1 MASSFGQYQGG
12 ITPIT
17 GISEAG
23 ANIGRTYMQGAEAL
37 GKGISEGIKGYVD
50 NKNKREVTTAK
61 GEALYESLKFM
72 SQNIKDNPELGQFA
86 DRFQPMLDK
95 FSKFDSMS
103 TNQQAGFL
111 IEAEAFRNGI
121 APNLAIYE
129 KGLVARTKQG
139 VQDALSKEVKIPDNQ
154 GGYVKGTPFS
164 TTDTIEQNLALA
176 RKSFEVQAKTGGL
189 TNFDINS
196 ALEKLTTQWEN
207 GFANDPNMAKNDPA
221 LRDAILKNISDYRN
235 LSSNVATDETTGVT
249 DYAQEAESYAGAS
262 TSAAKAL
269 ENKDMAATLEAQSKV
284 KTPAKAD
291 NSKAKEELIAGDINK
306 YLVKESADG
315 KLTLNKNYEKLKT
328 SVPVGDTYRYIENDA
343 KRAGTWNQEEYDKAV
358 AADKILESNVNFYQ
372 RKAPNEN
379 AYYDSLRKETG
390 VAQRKQA
397 IQDPRVA
404 DFAKGD
410 FGENGIPSEALKLAE
425 TLGFQRSDYGIGIK
439 GFGEMLPFGTGAVF
453 APAGYAEATN
463 ELPRALQD
471 FFGRVKEGKY
481 DKTTGVVDTGRP
493 ADAGKNDFIQPIKAQ
508 SVEALKPIWE
518 KAGKTGETKSLV
530 SEAKPEVAPVNKYA
544 KTFDLQTQIQEG
556 VKEGFRQE
564 TFAEEKER
572 VRQWFVTNNKGI
584 IPSSLDEVYS
594 SIRPETSVRF
604 MPAPDG
610 GQVMITPK
618 GAQYIPPV
626 KTTAL
631 TDEAISKQTLYRY
644 GTRTADGTVI
654 PEERAKG
661 SGIKLAGV
669 AMGGEESAKEFK
681 KLHDDT
687 VKARILIPKLLAMYK
702 QGKVSRTLIPQAMWG
717 DAESLLAQLKAAIR
731 VETVG
736 TGPVA
741 LPEHMMILER
751 IGDPRK
757 FFQFDTVGEAKL
769 NSIMKSM
776 EDALVNNSAGVK
788 VTISSNTA
796 DRAGSIQQARIEA
809 ARAK

>member
-1 MASSFGQYQGG
+1 MAKTFGQYTGG
-12 ITPIT
+12 IQAIQGINEFGAQQAAGIQRTGDVISGLIT
-17 GISEAG
+17 
-23 ANIGRTYMQGAEAL
+23 QGF
-37 GKGISEGIKGYVD
+37 KDYND
-50 NKNKREVTTAK
+50 NKSKREVTTAK
-61 GEALYESLKFM
+61 GAGLYESLKFM
-72 SQNIKDNPELGQFA
+72 QANIRDNPELGQFA
-86 DRFQPMLDK
+86 DRFEPLMKK
-95 FSKFDSMS
+95 FSQFESMS

-111 IEAEAFRNGI
+111 IEAEAFEKSI
-121 APNLAIYE
+121 TPNLALYE

-221 LRDAILKNISDYRN
+221 LRDAILKNISDYRVQNKLAGN
-235 LSSNVATDETTGVT
+235 LAGQTSEEYGTGENIISQVMALGE
-249 DYAQEAESYAGAS
+249 AQQAAG

-269 ENKDMAATLEAQSKV
+269 ENKDMAAMLAAQGKDGVSPTSPDETSLANFAKLTAENV
-284 KTPAKAD
+284 NKQTAETAKAKKEESTARDLVRSAVVDVVTKGKAPTQSNMYTQLD
-291 NSKAKEELIAGDINK
+291 NIKKQLGLSWDGDAWIDKQGKNADALAEQVGNEYTSLLDRMGFSSLYKNITSPSNEAEIAKQLKTNPELQVKILKSIPESKAK
-306 YLVKESADG
+306 
-315 KLTLNKNYEKLKT
+315 
-328 SVPVGDTYRYIENDA
+328 
-343 KRAGTWNQEEYDKAV
+343 
-358 AADKILESNVNFYQ
+358 
-372 RKAPNEN
+372 
-379 AYYDSLRKETG
+379 
-390 VAQRKQA
+390 
-397 IQDPRVA
+397 
-404 DFAKGD
+404 
-410 FGENGIPSEALKLAE
+410 SEALLKESQKLTA
-425 TLGFQRSDYGIGIK
+425 Q
-439 GFGEMLPFGTGAVF
+439 
-453 APAGYAEATN
+453 APATAESI
-463 ELPRALQD
+463 LS
-471 FFGRVKEGKY
+471 
-481 DKTTGVVDTGRP
+481 
-493 ADAGKNDFIQPIKAQ
+493 QPSA
-508 SVEALKPIWE
+508 A
-518 KAGKTGETKSLV
+518 
-530 SEAKPEVAPVNKYA
+530 NKYA
-544 KTFDLQTQIQEG
+544 KTFDFNANIQEG

-644 GTRTADGTVI
+644 GTRTADGTII

>member
-1 MASSFGQYQGG
+1 M
-12 ITPIT
+12 
-17 GISEAG
+17 
-23 ANIGRTYMQGAEAL
+23 
-37 GKGISEGIKGYVD
+37 
-50 NKNKREVTTAK
+50 TADQMYK
-61 GEALYESLKFM
+61 
-72 SQNIKDNPELGQFA
+72 
-86 DRFQPMLDK
+86 
-95 FSKFDSMS
+95 
-103 TNQQAGFL
+103 
-111 IEAEAFRNGI
+111 
-121 APNLAIYE
+121 
-129 KGLVARTKQG
+129 
-139 VQDALSKEVKIPDNQ
+139 LSKELENQ
-154 GGYVKGTPFS
+154 STLTGTKA
-164 TTDTIEQNLALA
+164 TKA
-176 RKSFEVQAKTGGL
+176 AKTLEELTPETVGL
-189 TNFDINS
+189 
-196 ALEKLTTQWEN
+196 
-207 GFANDPNMAKNDPA
+207 G
-221 LRDAILKNISDYRN
+221 
-235 LSSNVATDETTGVT
+235 TD
-249 DYAQEAESYAGAS
+249 
-262 TSAAKAL
+262 
-269 ENKDMAATLEAQSKV
+269 AAT
-284 KTPAKAD
+284 
-291 NSKAKEELIAGDINK
+291 
-306 YLVKESADG
+306 
-315 KLTLNKNYEKLKT
+315 
-328 SVPVGDTYRYIENDA
+328 
-343 KRAGTWNQEEYDKAV
+343 
-358 AADKILESNVNFYQ
+358 
-372 RKAPNEN
+372 
-379 AYYDSLRKETG
+379 
-390 VAQRKQA
+390 
-397 IQDPRVA
+397 
-404 DFAKGD
+404 
-410 FGENGIPSEALKLAE
+410 
-425 TLGFQRSDYGIGIK
+425 
-439 GFGEMLPFGTGAVF
+439 
-453 APAGYAEATN
+453 APAA
-463 ELPRALQD
+463 
-471 FFGRVKEGKY
+471 
-481 DKTTGVVDTGRP
+481 
-493 ADAGKNDFIQPIKAQ
+493 
-508 SVEALKPIWE
+508 
-518 KAGKTGETKSLV
+518 
-530 SEAKPEVAPVNKYA
+530 NKYA
-544 KTFDLQTQIQEG
+544 KTFDFNANIQEG

-644 GTRTADGTVI
+644 GTRTADGTII